1 MSALPALP
9 SRICKWRIMQPQA
22 LKREAQMGFEI
33 PWWAEHPDS
42 GRVKL
47 DVLTFQ
53 NDLPL
58 HGNSQLPEVKVCFF
72 HSPSSIAY
80 L

>member
-33 PWWAEHPDS
+33 PPWAEHPDS

-47 DVLTFQ
+47 GRTDF
-53 NDLPL
+53 P
-58 HGNSQLPEVKVCFF
+58 K
-72 HSPSSIAY
+72 
-80 L
+80 